1 LSDSQ
6 LDVLS
11 ATIGG
16 MKKLVPLAFALL
28 AMMGLTAVALAGSNK
43 TFTIALNGKQ
53 ESPKGDPNGHG
64 TARITLEQSKGEV
77 CFRLGWHAIS
87 KPVASHIH
95 LGKKGT
101 SGPVLV
107 PLFAGTAKRTGCVKA
122 SKSLISKIAKHPAN
136 YYVNVHTRQFPG
148 GAIRGQL

>member
-11 ATIGG
+11 ATIGC

-28 AMMGLTAVALAGSNK
+28 AMMAFTAVALGANK
-43 TFTIALNGKQ
+43 TFTVGMNGKQ

-64 TARITLEQSKGEV
+64 TAKITLERSKGKV
-77 CFRLGWHAIS
+77 CFRLSWHAIS

-95 LGKKGT
+95 LGKRGT
-101 SGPVLV
+101 AGPVLV
-107 PLFAGTAKRTGCVKA
+107 PLFAGTAKHTGCVKA
-122 SKSLISKIAKHPAN
+122 AKSLISKIARHPAN